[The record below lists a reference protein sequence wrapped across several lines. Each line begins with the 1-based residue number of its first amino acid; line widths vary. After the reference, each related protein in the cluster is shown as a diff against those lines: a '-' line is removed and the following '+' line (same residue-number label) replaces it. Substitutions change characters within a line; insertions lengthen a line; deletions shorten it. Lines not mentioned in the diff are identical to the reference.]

1 MRKCITIHKK
11 IKAPISK
18 EMTGLFFEDINYA
31 ADGGL
36 YAELLENR
44 AFEFVKASG
53 HTGDYYTEFDGL
65 YGWSALNSGE
75 MLIVSGSPVAKENPH
90 YLRFTAEAP
99 GDGFTNKAYDG
110 IYAKKGDK
118 FTLSFYARN
127 VGRLDH
133 IEAGFLVAD
142 DCVANTSANNF
153 PSASKSNASI
163 TDFQS
168 GSCSL
173 VSIKLDCPGEKELC
187 SFKKYTV
194 TLTSDDSLKGAKPVI
209 FLPSRGT
216 IEFDFFSL
224 MPENAVA
231 GIFRKDLFD
240 LLKGIQP
247 GFIRFP
253 GGCIIE
259 GNTLANRYNFKD
271 TLKPLEHRK
280 SNWNRWAVHGNDW
293 REPKDHSE
301 YDHYNQTYG
310 IGYYEFFLLCEM
322 LGAKPLPVLNVG
334 LACQYQSYE
343 LVPIESEEF
352 KDFLQDALDLISFA
366 NDPVDTAWGK
376 VRASL
381 GHPEPFN
388 LEMVGI
394 GNEQWETEKSEFFKR
409 YTLFEKTIHDT
420 YPDIK
425 LIGSAGPDI
434 TSERYTAAWNFIREN
449 ASKKDN
455 FVYAVDEHYY
465 VRPQWLLDHVS
476 FYDNYDR
483 KIKVFAGEYAAHPE
497 GSGTFN
503 NYKVNT
509 LEGALAEAAF
519 LTGVERNADVVVLA
533 SYAPLFA
540 RLGYTQWSPDMI
552 WFDAETAYG
561 TPSYYVQLMYS
572 RYTGSATLD
581 TMGQHEVL
589 YNEGLYYNPSIDENT
604 GRIYVKIVNTNNEPV
619 ALSLNDESGSCLTPS
634 EIVVLSGPSVTTCNP
649 AGSLSGDTGNSFE
662 NPAATAYNSVENPEN
677 ISLRTGDFD
686 GDCIT
691 LEPNSFSIIIL

>member
-1 MRKCITIHKK
+1 MKKNITIHNK
-11 IKAPISK
+11 IKVPISK

-36 YAELLENR
+36 YAELMENR
-44 AFEFVKASG
+44 AFEFVKAAG
-53 HTGDYYTEFDGL
+53 CTGDYYTEYDGL
-65 YGWSALNSGE
+65 YGWTAINSGE
-75 MLIVSGSPVAKENPH
+75 LLTVSGSPIASENPH
-90 YLRFTAEAP
+90 YLRFTAKAP
-99 GDGFTNKAYDG
+99 GDGFSNKAYEG
-110 IYAKKGDK
+110 VYAKKGEK

-127 VGRLDH
+127 VGRL
-133 IEAGFLVAD
+133 EAFEVGLLDGSDLV
-142 DCVANTSANNF
+142 CKVVVK
-153 PSASKSNASI
+153 P
-163 TDFQS
+163 
-168 GSCSL
+168 
-173 VSIKLDCPGEKELC
+173 DCPGSKELC
-187 SFKKYTV
+187 SFKKYSV
-194 TLTSDDSLKGAKPVI
+194 SLVAEKDLKAARPAVI
-209 FLPSRGT
+209 FTKEGT
-216 IEFDFFSL
+216 MEFDFFSL
-224 MPENAVA
+224 IPESAVA

-240 LLKGIQP
+240 LLQGIRP

-271 TLKPLEHRK
+271 TLNPTEHRK

-293 REPKDHSE
+293 REPIGHSE
-301 YDHYNQTYG
+301 YEHYNQSYG

-343 LVPIESEEF
+343 LVPVESEDFKEF
-352 KDFLQDALDLISFA
+352 LEDALDLISFA
-366 NDPVDTAWGK
+366 NDPVDTKWGK

-381 GHPEPFN
+381 GHPEPFG

-409 YTLFEKTIHDT
+409 YTLFEKTIHQK
-420 YPDIK
+420 YPGIK

-434 TSERYTAAWNFIREN
+434 TSERYTAAWDFIRKN
-449 ASKKDN
+449 AAEKAD

-465 VRPQWLLDHVS
+465 VRPQWLLEHVR

-483 KIKVFAGEYAAHPE
+483 SIKVFAGEYAAHPE

-503 NYKVNT
+503 NFKANT

-552 WFDAETAYG
+552 WFNAEKAYG

-572 RYTGSATLD
+572 RYTGTATLD
-581 TMGQHEVL
+581 TMGQHEAL
-589 YNEGLYYNPSIDENT
+589 YEDGLYYNPSIDETT
-604 GRIYVKIVNTNNEPV
+604 GKIYVKIVNTNDTAV
-619 ALSLNDESGSCLTPS
+619 SLSLTDESGAILEPS
-634 EIVVLSGPSVTTCNP
+634 EIVVLDGP
-649 AGSLSGDTGNSFE
+649 E
-662 NPAATAYNSVENPEN
+662 KTAINTVDAPEN
-677 ISLRTGDFD
+677 VSLRTGNINDD
-686 GDCIT
+686 VIM
-691 LEPNSFSIIIL
+691 LEPNSFNVIIL